1 MPRFENYRI
10 FEAVCRTGSFTR
22 AADFLGT
29 GQPAVSRSIAVLEQE
44 LGCQLF
50 LRQKQGV
57 TLTPNG
63 ERLYTH
69 VKAACEEIR
78 QAEEELQ
85 EQPISGSVRIGAS
98 ETALHSFLFPRLHRF
113 QTLYPGVRL
122 LLHNVT
128 TPKAEKELQSG
139 EIDFGV
145 VSSPVRTSSS
155 IAVQILAPYREILIA
170 GEKYRKRPDRMWSL
184 RELTGVPGGGIP
196 WIGMEQGSM
205 TDLFYREWFSKN
217 HFVYRSE
224 IEVATVDMIL
234 SMVQQGFGIGFV
246 PLSLAQAALQAER
259 VWEIPLCEKVP
270 PRQICLLQ
278 KKGMPLS
285 GPARQLYRL
294 ILEKQEE

>member
-44 LGCQLF
+44 LGCRLF

-57 TLTPNG
+57 TLTPEG

-98 ETALHSFLFPRLHRF
+98 ETALHSFLFPRLRRF
-113 QTLYPGVRL
+113 QALYPGIRL

-128 TPKAEKELQSG
+128 TPKAEKELKSG
-139 EIDFGV
+139 EIDLGV
-145 VSSPVRTSSS
+145 VSSPARVAPP
-155 IAVQILAPYREILIA
+155 ILVQVLVPYREVLIA
-170 GEKYRKRPDRMWSL
+170 GEKYQKRLASIRSL
-184 RELTGVPGGGIP
+184 RELAGGSGGGIS
-196 WIGMEQGSM
+196 WIGMERGSM

-217 HFVYRSE
+217 HLVYRPE

-246 PLSLAQAALQAER
+246 PLSLAQASLQAGK

-270 PRQICLLQ
+270 QRQICLLQ
-278 KKGMPLS
+278 KRGAPLS
-285 GPARQLYRL
+285 VPARQLYRL
-294 ILEKQEE
+294 LLEKQEE